1 MVDKSVEQEI
11 KKKGLKLTAP
21 RVKIFNVL
29 YTSGKHLSAEDIF
42 KALAKMGDDIAQAT
56 VYRVL
61 SQFESVGLILKHRFD
76 EEHAVYELNNKEH
89 HDHLVCVKCNKIIE
103 FTDNV
108 IEKQQDKIAARYK
121 FNITA
126 HSHYIYGV
134 CSDCEK

>member
-56 VYRVL
+56 
-61 SQFESVGLILKHRFD
+61 
-76 EEHAVYELNNKEH
+76 
-89 HDHLVCVKCNKIIE
+89 
-103 FTDNV
+103 T
-108 IEKQQDKIAARYK
+108 
-121 FNITA
+121 NITMTTA
-126 HSHYIYGV
+126 ATR
-134 CSDCEK
+134 